1 MHERRFLDSIGIP
14 FIIKRL
20 SQMIGP
26 VVRADNVRAAGF
38 GTGMCMQKRSLACGV
53 QRRMRRG
60 VEQANS
66 RSHESRRL
74 SVLMGDGER
83 P

>member
-14 FIIKRL
+14 SIIKRL

-26 VVRADNVRAAGF
+26 AVRANRVRAAGF
-38 GTGMCMQKRSLACGV
+38 GTGMCMQKRSGTCGV
-53 QRRMRRG
+53 QRRMRRV
-60 VEQANS
+60 VEQANF
-66 RSHESRRL
+66 RSHESSRL